1 MQAPRTAQAF
11 PPSARL
17 LRPAQFAAALKGRRI
32 GRSDWLILTTP
43 RTATQQPRLGLIIA
57 KRYAKQA
64 VTRNTIKRVLREAF
78 RHQQRTLPPHDY
90 VFRLHSRIQD
100 LPLTHIKE
108 NARSQADALLHRAR
122 KMLNASCEQQAQ
134 RSS

>member
-32 GRSDWLILTTP
+32 GRSDWLVLTTP
-43 RTATQQPRLGLIIA
+43 RTATQQPRLGLVIA

-64 VTRNTIKRVLREAF
+64 VMRNAIKRVLREAF
-78 RHQQRTLPPHDY
+78 RHQQQTLPPQDY
-90 VFRLHSRIQD
+90 VFRLHSRVQS
-100 LPLTHIKE
+100 LSLTHIKQH
-108 NARSQADALLHRAR
+108 ARSQAETLLQQAR
-122 KMLNASCEQQAQ
+122 QTRNASRAMQTP
-134 RSS
+134 RS